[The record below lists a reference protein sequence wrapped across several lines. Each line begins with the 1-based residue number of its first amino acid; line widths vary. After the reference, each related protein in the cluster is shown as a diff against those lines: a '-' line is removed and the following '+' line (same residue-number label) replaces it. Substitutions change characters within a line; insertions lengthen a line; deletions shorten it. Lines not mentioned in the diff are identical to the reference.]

1 MLLQQIKQDNFIYHQ
16 THKVVAFAWGNVF
29 WDNPEFVNLDAG
41 VYNSGNNTHIS
52 WNFKTAAGFFDIVTW
67 AGNLQQ
73 IEYLLIILEL
83 NQNL

>member
-1 MLLQQIKQDNFIYHQ
+1 MQQIKQDNFIPSDTQGGH
-16 THKVVAFAWGNVF
+16 TAWGNVF

-67 AGNLQQ
+67 AGNSTANRALS
-73 IEYLLIILEL
+73 
-83 NQNL
+83 